1 MKSLFLGVKGVKAL
15 SLTVRTGVGGG
26 GGEVAPVEVLEPR
39 GSYHSVCVTVPPGV
53 VRATVRD
60 SEELMLYLDGIIN
73 MNKFYIPKIYSQVS
87 SGGRVVLTNIFKRTL
102 TLIKLYKTDHNNHN
116 IGNSI

>member
-1 MKSLFLGVKGVKAL
+1 M
-15 SLTVRTGVGGG
+15 
-26 GGEVAPVEVLEPR
+26 VAPVEVSEPR

-60 SEELMLYLDGIIN
+60 TEELMLYHLDGIIN

-87 SGGRVVLTNIFKRTL
+87 SGGRVVLTNVFKKNVTSL
-102 TLIKLYKTDHNNHN
+102 
-116 IGNSI
+116 